1 MARGSIAK
9 QKVAEKIAEAFGSD
23 YIGMLDNKYYV
34 WSMENGERIQIA
46 ISMTCPKNPIGEIVG
61 NASGGIDFNNVQTS
75 ATLAQTH
82 WEPAEITDEEQ
93 ANLAAMLER
102 LGL

>member
-1 MARGSIAK
+1 MGKGSIAK
-9 QKVAEKIAEAFGSD
+9 QKVAEKIAEVFGSD
-23 YIGMLDNKYYV
+23 YVGMLDNKYYV
-34 WSMENGERIQIA
+34 WSMENGERIQVA
-46 ISMTCPKNPIGEIVG
+46 ISMTCPKNPIGKISDSAFDG
-61 NASGGIDFNNVQTS
+61 DSNKDTLTQTR
-75 ATLAQTH
+75 